1 MEIHGEA
8 MWLEHEG
15 AAHGPA
21 VDVIPAVIASIR
33 DETPTVKRLV
43 FDLGGRP
50 FDFLPG
56 QWIDCYLHPGPDA
69 PVAGY
74 SMTSSPRDTST
85 IEIAVKRVGGNPVTD
100 YIHGLA
106 RAGDTLPI
114 DGGYGDFSYDPSRET
129 EAGPAVALIAGGIGI
144 TPLMSMLRAADE
156 APRSPELTLVY
167 SASSPDEFAFRA
179 DIDRIAASNPRI
191 AVHYTIT
198 RPAAGWSGPHGHI
211 GRDTLRNLGLG
222 PQTRYYVCGPAPF
235 VTAAAEAASALGARP
250 SHVHYELWS

>member
-1 MEIHGEA
+1 M
-8 MWLEHEG
+8 
-15 AAHGPA
+15 
-21 VDVIPAVIASIR
+21 IPAVIASIR

-114 DGGYGDFSYDPSRET
+114 DGGYGDFYYDPSREP
-129 EAGPAVALIAGGIGI
+129 EDGPAVALIAGGIGI

-167 SASSPDEFAFRA
+167 SASSPDELAFRA

-191 AVHYTIT
+191 AAHYTIT
-198 RPAAGWSGPHGHI
+198 RPAAGWSGPRGRI
-211 GRDTLRNLGLG
+211 DRDTLRAPRPRPPDALLRLRPRAVRHRRRRGRVG
-222 PQTRYYVCGPAPF
+222 PRRAPLPRPLR
-235 VTAAAEAASALGARP
+235 ALELARG
-250 SHVHYELWS
+250 

>member
-1 MEIHGEA
+1 M
-8 MWLEHEG
+8 
-15 AAHGPA
+15 
-21 VDVIPAVIASIR
+21 IPAVIASIR
-33 DETPTVKRLV
+33 DETPTVKRIV
-43 FDLGGRP
+43 FDLGGLP

-56 QWIDCYLHPGPDA
+56 QWIDCYLHPGPDT

-100 YIHGLA
+100 YIHALA

-114 DGGYGDFSYDPSRET
+114 DGGYGDFSYDPSREP

-167 SASSPDEFAFRA
+167 SASSPDELAFRA

-191 AVHYTIT
+191 AAHYTIT
-198 RPAAGWSGPHGHI
+198 RPAAGWTGPRGRI
-211 GRDTLRNLGLG
+211 DRDTLRALGLG

-235 VTAAAEAASALGARP
+235 VTAAAEAASALGAPR
-250 SHVHYELWS
+250 SRVHYELWS

>member
-1 MEIHGEA
+1 MSRRTGR
-8 MWLEHEG
+8 
-15 AAHGPA
+15 A

-74 SMTSSPRDTST
+74 SMTSPPRDTST

-114 DGGYGDFSYDPSRET
+114 DGGYGDFSYDPSREPET
-129 EAGPAVALIAGGIGI
+129 GPAVALIAGGIGI
-144 TPLMSMLRAADE
+144 TPLMSMLRAAAE

-167 SASSPDEFAFRA
+167 SAVEPGRA
-179 DIDRIAASNPRI
+179 RLPRR
-191 AVHYTIT
+191 H
-198 RPAAGWSGPHGHI
+198 RPHRGEQPPH
-211 GRDTLRNLGLG
+211 LG
-222 PQTRYYVCGPAPF
+222 PLHHHPPRRRLDRPPRAHRPRH
-235 VTAAAEAASALGARP
+235 AARP
-250 SHVHYELWS
+250 RPRPPDALLRLRPRAVRHRRRRGRLGPRRAPLPRPLRTLELAPG